1 MSTHTPR
8 YLNLSDRQ
16 WKDKID
22 AGLAIL
28 EQCSLCPNKC
38 NVNRV
43 EGQTGLCNTSFFP
56 RLASAFPH
64 TGEEPPISGQ
74 HGSGTIFFAGC
85 TMRCAYCQNY
95 PFSQLSLGNEVP
107 FEFIKDKM
115 LELQRQGCHNI
126 NLVTPGHVIPQMLIS
141 LHQAYQEGLRLPV
154 VYNTSG
160 YESDTAL
167 KLLDDIVDIYLTDI
181 RYGSNTSGQKYSGV
195 KEYATTARNAV
206 IAMAKQ
212 VGPLQCNDQ
221 GIAYSGLIIRL
232 LLLPGL
238 LDELKDTI
246 RFIAEQLEFIPH
258 ISLMNQYFPTWKA
271 LENPELNQQV
281 ASEEFDQAFHFMQ
294 QYGLTEGWIQD
305 HPK

>member
-1 MSTHTPR
+1 MTMQAPR
-8 YLNLSDRQ
+8 YVNLSDQQ
-16 WKDKID
+16 WQDKID
-22 AGLAIL
+22 AGLDL
-28 EQCSLCPNKC
+28 LKQCSLCPNRCK
-38 NVNRV
+38 VNRID
-43 EGQTGLCNTSFFP
+43 GQQGLCNTAFFP

-64 TGEEPPISGQ
+64 TGEEPPISGE

-85 TMRCAYCQNY
+85 TMRCLYCQNY

-126 NLVTPGHVIPQMLIS
+126 NLVTPGHVIPQILIA
-141 LHQAYQEGLRLPV
+141 LRQAYKEGLRLPV

-167 KLLDDIVDIYLTDI
+167 ELLDGIVDIYLTDI
-181 RYGSNTSGQKYSGV
+181 RYATDKSGQKYSGV
-195 KEYATTARNAV
+195 KEYATNARQAV
-206 IAMAKQ
+206 ITMSQQ
-212 VGPLQCNDQ
+212 VGQLQCDDN

-238 LDELKDTI
+238 IDELKDTI
-246 RFIAEQLEFIPH
+246 RFIADKLEFIPH

-271 LENPELNQQV
+271 LNDPELNQQV
-281 ASEEFDQAFHFMQ
+281 ASEQFDQAFHFME
-294 QYGLTEGWIQD
+294 QYGLTNGWIQE